1 MKKVLLIVCSVLLMM
16 GCAADKKE
24 YIPGTYIGIAEGY
37 LNTVEVAVTV
47 DEHYILKIEV
57 LRSEDP
63 KILMDAV
70 LKELPQKI
78 IKKNGT
84 TVEGVSGATFSSES
98 LIQAVDLALEQAII
112 DE

>member
-1 MKKVLLIVCSVLLMM
+1 MKKILLLVCGVLLMT
-16 GCAADKKE
+16 GCIADKKD

-47 DEHYILKIEV
+47 DEHYILEIEV
-57 LRSEDP
+57 LRSDDP

-78 IKKNGT
+78 IKQNGT
-84 TVEGVSGATFSSES
+84 AVDGVSGATFSSES
-98 LIQAVDLALEQAII
+98 LIQAVDLALEQAVI